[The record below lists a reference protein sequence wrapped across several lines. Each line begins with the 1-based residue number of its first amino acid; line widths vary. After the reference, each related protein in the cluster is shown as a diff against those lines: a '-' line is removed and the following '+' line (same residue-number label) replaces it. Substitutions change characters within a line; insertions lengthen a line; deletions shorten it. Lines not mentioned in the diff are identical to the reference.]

1 MAYCFRAIEGIGKVY
16 GSGGEIYNEGL
27 IGGFFVIVVDG
38 ECSREIGEGG
48 RGSCDEKLAL
58 APGVMVKGVVTP
70 ARAKEDP
77 DIVTELIVRS

>member
-1 MAYCFRAIEGIGKVY
+1 MSLLLMVSVPERSVRE
-16 GSGGEIYNEGL
+16 
-27 IGGFFVIVVDG
+27 DG
-38 ECSREIGEGG
+38 EVVM
-48 RGSCDEKLAL
+48 EKLAL